1 MERKGFVLI
10 TVIGFSLIVF
20 AGIIAI
26 LYMYG
31 GQLRYIDDYGERLKA
46 YYLCEAGA
54 SKAIYRIKK
63 GERISD
69 SMDNPERFTF
79 TLGDKSYIINYIGKG
94 EISNLTIHSWVKMPS
109 GKTYHLRIGGA
120 RQQWPVF
127 IKGYLPPLMD

>member
-1 MERKGFVLI
+1 MRKKGFILI
-10 TVIGFSLIVF
+10 VIAGFSLIVF

-31 GQLRYIDDYGERLKA
+31 GQIRHIGYYEERLKA
-46 YYLCEAGA
+46 YYLCEAGV

-69 SMDNPERFTF
+69 SIDNPEKFTF
-79 TLGDKSYIINYIGKG
+79 ILGNESYVINYIGKG
-94 EISNLTIHSWVKMPS
+94 EASNLVIHSWVKMPS
-109 GKTYHLRIGGA
+109 GKIYHLKVGGA
-120 RQQWPVF
+120 KQQWPVF